1 MGSKQLKSVKTQNK
15 VMKDVMKT
23 QKSEEKQA
31 VEAYK
36 QAKAA
41 AGNGLIKSKADRQN
55 IKTAKAN
62 MKREKAETKYGK
74 QVQKQG
80 KQLQKNIASESKIL
94 GGLAHSDK
102 KISEQTRSQAS
113 QFTSSAHSFVANT
126 NTGSVKQLNQISNAD
141 KVASNAVSK
150 ATKSAARKLPSI
162 ADSLNI
168 EKTVSS
174 ALGLG
179 E

>member
-31 VEAYK
+31 VDAYK

-41 AGNGLIKSKADRQN
+41 AGPGLIKSKTDRQN
-55 IKTAKAN
+55 IKAAKAN

-94 GGLAHSDK
+94 GGLAHSDR
-102 KISEQTRSQAS
+102 KISAQTRNQAT
-113 QFTSSAHSFVANT
+113 QFTASAQSFVANT
-126 NTGSVKQLNQISNAD
+126 KTGSAKQLNQITKAD
-141 KVASNAVSK
+141 KTAGKAVSK
-150 ATKSAARKLPSI
+150 ATGTAARKLPSI

-168 EKTVSS
+168 EKAVNN
-174 ALGLG
+174 AFGLG